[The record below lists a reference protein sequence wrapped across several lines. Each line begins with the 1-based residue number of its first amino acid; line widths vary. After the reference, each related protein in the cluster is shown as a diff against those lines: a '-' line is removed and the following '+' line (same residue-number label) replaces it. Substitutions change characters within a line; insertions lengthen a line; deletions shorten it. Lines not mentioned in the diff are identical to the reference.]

1 MRKER
6 VSIIYEITY
15 VEYCLLQQYSE
26 TWWHIE
32 VDIRNMCWFAPILST
47 VTYAFFFL
55 FWELGSTQGHVS
67 LKGIQFT
74 FCSRTC
80 SNFIRA
86 LIDSRW
92 SLVHFP
98 LAIHYES
105 WPCCKGE
112 WKAAR
117 GVVCKSTLLR
127 AIGNCSGAP
136 SNYVSV
142 WKQGHRKTSNPS
154 SMRPKPSTEVSV
166 PRWHMV
172 EMEHSAGNRDIW
184 HCHYLCD
191 LGKTIEPL
199 CLNRAT
205 TIKANK

>member
-1 MRKER
+1 M
-6 VSIIYEITY
+6 ITRWSQYKKY
-15 VEYCLLQQYSE
+15 VLVCSDPLYPNIC
-26 TWWHIE
+26 
-32 VDIRNMCWFAPILST
+32 ILS
-47 VTYAFFFL
+47 L

-67 LKGIQFT
+67 LKGIRFT
-74 FCSRTC
+74 FCPRTC

-98 LAIHYES
+98 PAIHYEC

-112 WKAAR
+112 WEAAR

-127 AIGNCSGAP
+127 ATGNCSGAP

-154 SMRPKPSTEVSV
+154 SMCPKPSTEVSV
-166 PRWHMV
+166 PRWHIV
-172 EMEHSAGNRDIW
+172 EMEHSAGNLDIW
-184 HCHYLCD
+184 PCHYLCD

-199 CLNRAT
+199 CLNRST
-205 TIKANK
+205 TRKANKQNSIYIKQLT